1 MADDD
6 EMEGSGRQSAE
17 GTPAP
22 GLVAWVLGVLAAF
35 AGGIYLQRCPPLVH
49 YSADARLDRAARAVV
64 SVTPAPREVVTVQS
78 AQGVLTVPLGLE
90 FDRLRAVRLA
100 LALEVARRR
109 VVGDL
114 LTEPAT
120 EAVTAPVYAAAE
132 ELVSEFLAVEKDR
145 ACLLLC
151 AFGWPWPPEGRREA
165 AARDSYAAPPEAPSG
180 LLAEARSFPTWPQA
194 EESLKNA
201 YGLDAAQLS
210 ALRARLCREA
220 VAQAFTSDDG
230 AGPARAAL
238 AKYADLVPAQAETA
252 LAMAGALEL
261 VRQGPKAAETLEA
274 MAKGRPDLA
283 VALLRAV
290 AEEALAGAEG
300 GAHE

>member
-6 EMEGSGRQSAE
+6 GMEGSDRQSAE

-22 GLVAWVLGVLAAF
+22 GLVAWVLGVLAAL
-35 AGGIYLQRCPPLVH
+35 AGGVYLQRCPPLVH

-64 SVTPAPREVVTVQS
+64 SVTRAPREVVTVQS
-78 AQGVLTVPLGLE
+78 AQGVLTVPFGLE

-100 LALEVARRR
+100 LALEVTRRR
-109 VVGDL
+109 AVGDL
-114 LTEPAT
+114 LTEPAP
-120 EAVTAPVYAAAE
+120 EAVTARAYAAAE

-145 ACLLLC
+145 ARLLLC
-151 AFGWPWPPEGRREA
+151 AFGWPWPLDGRRE
-165 AARDSYAAPPEAPSG
+165 AAPPEAPSG

-194 EESLKNA
+194 EEALKNA

-220 VAQAFTSDDG
+220 VEQAFTSDDG
-230 AGPARAAL
+230 AGRARAAL
-238 AKYADLVPAQAETA
+238 AKYADLVPAQAQTA

-274 MAKGRPDLA
+274 MAQGRPDLA
-283 VALLRAV
+283 MALLRAV
-290 AEEALAGAEG
+290 AEEALAGAED